1 MVEIIRNA
9 DDDQVAAWLHHRL
22 AAAEQAAPADARV
35 SLCLPGGSTPRPVLQ
50 ALAGMPLDW
59 SRVAIWPGDDRCV
72 PVDHP
77 ASNAGM
83 IAAALGKVGAD
94 IVPLAE
100 DAVPPRFALTW
111 LGMGDDGHVA
121 SLFPETDP
129 QADDPQ
135 AIRRITPDPLPP
147 HAPFDRITL
156 TLPALLAT
164 GEVLFV
170 IRGEQKL
177 ALFEAAVAGE
187 IDLPVARLLRSAE
200 AQGIPVTC
208 FA

>member
-9 DDDQVAAWLHHRL
+9 HDDRVAAWLYHRL
-22 AAAEQAAPADARV
+22 VAAEQAAPADARV
-35 SLCLPGGSTPRPVLQ
+35 PLCLPGGSTPRPVLE
-50 ALAGMPLDW
+50 ALAGAPLDW
-59 SRVAIWPGDDRCV
+59 RRFAIWPGDDRCV

-83 IAAALGKVGAD
+83 IGTALGIVGAEV
-94 IVPLAE
+94 IPLTK
-100 DAVPPRFALTW
+100 DATPPRFALTW

-156 TLPALLAT
+156 TLPTLLAT
-164 GEVLFV
+164 GEVMFV

-177 ALFEAAVAGE
+177 ALFQAALAGE
-187 IDLPVARLLRSAE
+187 IDLPVTRLLRSAE
-200 AQGIPVTC
+200 AQNIPVTC

>member
-1 MVEIIRNA
+1 MVEIIRHA
-9 DDDQVAAWLHHRL
+9 TDDQVAAWLYHRL
-22 AAAEQAAPADARV
+22 AAAVGAASNDERIP
-35 SLCLPGGSTPRPVLQ
+35 LCLPGGSTPRPVLE
-50 ALAGMPLDW
+50 ALAGAPLDW
-59 SRVAIWPGDDRCV
+59 RRFAIWPGDDRCV
-72 PVDHP
+72 PTDHP

-83 IAAALGKVGAD
+83 IATALGIVGAEV
-94 IVPLAE
+94 VPLAQ
-100 DAVPPRFALTW
+100 DATPPRFALTW

-135 AIRRITPDPLPP
+135 PIRRITPDPLPP

-177 ALFEAAVAGE
+177 ALFEGALAGE
-187 IDLPVARLLRSAE
+187 IDLPVTRLLRSAE

>member
-1 MVEIIRNA
+1 MLFRS
-9 DDDQVAAWLHHRL
+9 Q
-22 AAAEQAAPADARV
+22 P
-35 SLCLPGGSTPRPVLQ
+35 
-50 ALAGMPLDW
+50 
-59 SRVAIWPGDDRCV
+59 DDR
-72 PVDHP
+72 
-77 ASNAGM
+77 
-83 IAAALGKVGAD
+83 L
-94 IVPLAE
+94 
-100 DAVPPRFALTW
+100 
-111 LGMGDDGHVA
+111 
-121 SLFPETDP
+121 
-129 QADDPQ
+129 

-177 ALFEAAVAGE
+177 ALFQAALAGE
-187 IDLPVARLLRSAE
+187 IDLPVTRLLRSAE